1 MPLTTGETGTG
12 KEAENVGK
20 MAVPLNLLV
29 DKSTLFLRS
38 VFPSVVPVPRDAGR
52 GGGGDGDGRGSE
64 LNPRRRSQA
73 VME

>member
-52 GGGGDGDGRGSE
+52 GGGGDGRGSE
-64 LNPRRRSQA
+64 LNPRPRSQA
-73 VME
+73 VMA